1 MSNNEEEQEELSNFN
16 DLNPSSSL
24 NSDHL
29 YNRWRSLENSYSNM
43 PQQIWNAMSDYYRSQ
58 GLSGVKELE
67 NVRKEKIQQDFNQK
81 QEDYQK
87 SMSKLYDDYYNNL
100 TILFNMKNIN
110 NKQTE
115 MINNT
120 QYKILEQ
127 RNVEKTMTDEIS
139 TKNRLRMFYDNKFR
153 KLNTNIHNN
162 IYLIATIIVLMI
174 VIFALNSSNLEGSK
188 NNIIQA
194 VFTATNKKIS
204 GLYVILVLFITI
216 ILQSYNLTILIL
228 IIYAFFTILSA

>member
-1 MSNNEEEQEELSNFN
+1 MSNNEEEEELSNFN

-29 YNRWRSLENSYSNM
+29 YNRWRSLEKNYSNM
-43 PQQIWNAMSDYYRSQ
+43 PQQIWNAMSDYYKSQ

-67 NVRKEKIQQDFNQK
+67 NIRKEKIQKDFNQK

-87 SMSKLYDDYYNNL
+87 SMSKLYNDYYNNL

-139 TKNRLRMFYDNKFR
+139 TKNRLRMFYDKKFR
-153 KLNTNIHNN
+153 QLNKNIHNN
-162 IYLIATIIVLMI
+162 VYLIGTIIILMI
-174 VIFALNSSNLEGSK
+174 VIFALNSSELKGSNTNL
-188 NNIIQA
+188 IQA
-194 VFTATNKKIS
+194 VFTATNKKMSSFYI
-204 GLYVILVLFITI
+204 ILVLFITI
-216 ILQSYNLTILIL
+216 NLQSYNLTILIL